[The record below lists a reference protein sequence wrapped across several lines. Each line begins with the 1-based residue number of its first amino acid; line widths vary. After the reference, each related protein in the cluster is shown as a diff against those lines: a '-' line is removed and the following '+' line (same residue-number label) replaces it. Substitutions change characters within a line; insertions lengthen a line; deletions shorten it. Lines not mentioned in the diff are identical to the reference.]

1 MTATEVTLTKGTQI
15 NKGWIDYRSGSA
27 KYVLFTTAGRDS
39 VDAWVEYLTSNS
51 RILATEPQAT
61 EIGGLPAVTIDVR
74 NTGQPMD
81 LFIYAPAP
89 GESATWG
96 IPEGGVDRIHLVE
109 ADGVI
114 VAILIEAPEE
124 DFDEF
129 ATAVDNALAT
139 LEWNPEG

>member
-1 MTATEVTLTKGTQI
+1 MTATELILTKNSQI
-15 NKGWIDYRSGSA
+15 NNGWIDYRSGTG

-39 VDAWVEYLTSNS
+39 VDAWVEYLTNNS
-51 RILATEPQAT
+51 RLIATEPQTT
-61 EIGGLPAVTIDVR
+61 EIGGQPATTIDVR
-74 NTGQPMD
+74 NADESVD

-89 GESATWG
+89 GVGATWG

-109 ADGVI
+109 VDGVTI
-114 VAILIEAPEE
+114 AILIEAPEE

-129 ATAVDNALAT
+129 ATAVDAALAT